1 MDATQT
7 DQVVNEVNEQYKEA
21 VSAVTQQTLLDAVFK
36 EAVAVL
42 IIPLSLV
49 GILFMK
55 SEAEVILSSL
65 ARRLPPQSGFL
76 RGEMNRCF

>member
-7 DQVVNEVNEQYKEA
+7 DQVVTEVNEQYKEA

-42 IIPLSLV
+42 IIPLSLA
-49 GILFMK
+49 GCFSIMAACF
-55 SEAEVILSSL
+55 SCWLSSRIVL
-65 ARRLPPQSGFL
+65 KTSPRILIV
-76 RGEMNRCF
+76 E